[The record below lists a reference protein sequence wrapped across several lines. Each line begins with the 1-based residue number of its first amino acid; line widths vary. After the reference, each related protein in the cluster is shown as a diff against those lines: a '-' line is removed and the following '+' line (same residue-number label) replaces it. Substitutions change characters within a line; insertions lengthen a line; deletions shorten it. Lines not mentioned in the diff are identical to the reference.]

1 LWLRLFFLTFLL
13 ITSYGNTSVEGSISG
28 LEVYAHPDLD
38 KYGPFSHV
46 CKIRDDTRYYA
57 VLGTQNGTVF
67 VNYTDSSIEEGDIQ
81 FFPGASSRWREC
93 RTYNHKNGNSYAY
106 VVTEGPDFKVHPG
119 GIQIF
124 KLGKNGV
131 ELVNTYVENF
141 NSAHTIFIDT
151 VRGLAFV
158 NGSNW
163 RGDVPVHHQD
173 HKDHLGGLQ
182 ILDLAADPEHP
193 RYLGSYSNLIYPRLL
208 CSWRS

>member
-1 LWLRLFFLTFLL
+1 MPIRTL
-13 ITSYGNTSVEGSISG
+13 INTDRSPT
-28 LEVYAHPDLD
+28 YARFGMIPAIM
-38 KYGPFSHV
+38 PFWER
-46 CKIRDDTRYYA
+46 KTAR
-57 VLGTQNGTVF
+57 F
-67 VNYTDSSIEEGDIQ
+67 SSITRTVRSKR
-81 FFPGASSRWREC
+81 ATSSSSREHRLVGGSAGLIIIRTAIHKHRNC
-93 RTYNHKNGNSYAY
+93 RSYNHKNGNSYAY

-173 HKDHLGGLQ
+173 HKD
-182 ILDLAADPEHP
+182 
-193 RYLGSYSNLIYPRLL
+193 
-208 CSWRS
+208 